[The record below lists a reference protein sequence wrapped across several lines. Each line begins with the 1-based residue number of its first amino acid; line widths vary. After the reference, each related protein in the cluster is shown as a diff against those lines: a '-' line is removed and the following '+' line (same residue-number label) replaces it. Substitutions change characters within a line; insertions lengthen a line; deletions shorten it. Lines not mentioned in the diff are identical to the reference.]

1 MLAGISRDS
10 RHKRR
15 GTGGRRNVHVKK
27 RKSELGRPA
36 AETKIGEKRCVVRDN
51 EVSFHWWCPL
61 SVHTVRGRGGNLKYR
76 ALRLDVGNF
85 CWGSEGILIFYSIL
99 EIFICACF

>member
-1 MLAGISRDS
+1 VKLLFTGVFFSYLLSLIFFNGCSRHKLQRRGERDIFVSFMLAGISRDS

-51 EVSFHWWCPL
+51 EVSFHW
-61 SVHTVRGRGGNLKYR
+61 
-76 ALRLDVGNF
+76 
-85 CWGSEGILIFYSIL
+85 
-99 EIFICACF
+99 